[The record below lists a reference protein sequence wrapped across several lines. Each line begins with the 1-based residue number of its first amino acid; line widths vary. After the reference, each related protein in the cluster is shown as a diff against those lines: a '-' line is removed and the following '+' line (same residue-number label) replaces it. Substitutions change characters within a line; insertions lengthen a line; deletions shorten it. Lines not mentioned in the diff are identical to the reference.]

1 VTKGSVTIRI
11 DLLIIQDDK
20 KTGIIKNEIS
30 QIMKR
35 YNVIEY
41 KSPKERDDEVQRLER
56 NFNKTYDFTGKRWR
70 MRFPV

>member
-1 VTKGSVTIRI
+1 
-11 DLLIIQDDK
+11 
-20 KTGIIKNEIS
+20 
-30 QIMKR
+30 MKR